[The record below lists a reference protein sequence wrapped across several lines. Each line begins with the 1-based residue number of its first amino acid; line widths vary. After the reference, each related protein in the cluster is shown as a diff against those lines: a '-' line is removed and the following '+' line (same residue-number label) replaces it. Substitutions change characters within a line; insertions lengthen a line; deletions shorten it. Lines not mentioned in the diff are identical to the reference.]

1 MRENGASNGWQGASL
16 SRSSSAA
23 GLAEQLGDTDVLYLK
38 NVVLKF
44 LDACTAGK
52 TEQVQSPPCL
62 QESRCCGTLQPP
74 HAWDSLLICILRNG
88 PEFRETP
95 ISHISHL
102 LFVETAGVENNM
114 VERCACSWTPALP
127 AR

>member
-1 MRENGASNGWQGASL
+1 MHPPKPNNFSKRAAGGGSLLETSPSMRENGASNGWQGASL

-52 TEQVQSPPCL
+52 TEQVQSLPQI
-62 QESRCCGTLQPP
+62 QEVAFVAAYSHHVPETL
-74 HAWDSLLICILRNG
+74 L
-88 PEFRETP
+88 
-95 ISHISHL
+95 
-102 LFVETAGVENNM
+102 
-114 VERCACSWTPALP
+114 
-127 AR
+127 